1 MNVVGV
7 REQRVTTYAT
17 STRLARH
24 GLNSVM
30 NSEDLILSWYRSRRQ
45 SESEETRKKQPHDC
59 DSANPIDSADD
70 GARSFSSS
78 CFPSYFIAQAPE
90 SPHWLTDKGSDTSET
105 SYNN

>member
-1 MNVVGV
+1 
-7 REQRVTTYAT
+7 
-17 STRLARH
+17 
-24 GLNSVM
+24 M
-30 NSEDLILSWYRSRRQ
+30 NSEDLILSWYRTRRQ

-78 CFPSYFIAQAPE
+78 CFPSYFIAQVLE
-90 SPHWLTDKGSDTSET
+90 SLHWLTDKGSVTSET

>member
-7 REQRVTTYAT
+7 REQRVMTYAT

-90 SPHWLTDKGSDTSET
+90 SLHWLTDKGSET